1 MATLPH
7 DPRSVSPDLIDTL
20 SRTGI
25 DLTSE
30 SGARR
35 DMLHAAIARYEG
47 YCNWSVDYTGWVV
60 TLHFPEERTFSG
72 GTLEDGLMRCLT
84 WLAQRSGR

>member
-7 DPRSVSPDLIDTL
+7 DPRSVSPDLTDTL
-20 SRTGI
+20 NRTGI
-25 DLTSE
+25 DLTSA

-47 YCNWSVDYTGWVV
+47 YCHWSVDYTGWVV
-60 TLHFPEERTFSG
+60 SLQFPEERTFSG

-84 WLAQRSGR
+84 WLVQRGGR